1 MVPQPAAFLFDL
13 DGLLLD
19 TEPIHGQAWSTA
31 ARHFGLELTQ
41 AQLMQ
46 LRGRRRQDCAEQVDE
61 WLPRSVGVEALL
73 AIQQPS
79 ARAQLPMAEAM
90 PGAEALVRYGHQHG
104 IPMALVTSSVTD
116 AVEFKAAPHPWIALI
131 QSRVYGDDPELQRGK
146 PHPDPFVLAARR
158 LGFPTSECWAFED
171 SSAGTQSAL
180 TAGCQ
185 VWVLN
190 RSASEQLTG
199 NPRRIQ
205 SLETPIGF
213 VLSTD
218 D

>member
-1 MVPQPAAFLFDL
+1 M
-13 DGLLLD
+13 
-19 TEPIHGQAWSTA
+19 
-31 ARHFGLELTQ
+31 
-41 AQLMQ
+41 
-46 LRGRRRQDCAEQVDE
+46 
-61 WLPRSVGVEALL
+61 
-73 AIQQPS
+73 
-79 ARAQLPMAEAM
+79 
-90 PGAEALVRYGHQHG
+90 RYGHQHG

-131 QSRVYGDDPELQRGK
+131 QSRVYGDDTELQRGK

-158 LGFPTSECWAFED
+158 LGLPTSKCWAFED

-199 NPRRIQ
+199 NPRRIR